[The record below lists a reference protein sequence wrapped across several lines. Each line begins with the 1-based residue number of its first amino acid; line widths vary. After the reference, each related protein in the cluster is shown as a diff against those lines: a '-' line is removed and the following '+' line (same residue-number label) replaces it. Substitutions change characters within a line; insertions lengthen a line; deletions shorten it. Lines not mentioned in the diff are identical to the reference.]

1 MTNKFK
7 LICLIWGIT
16 ILFPQILFAQ
26 NIDPKIFPKNN
37 GFVTDQANI
46 LDAPTEQNL
55 ETLLSNLQK
64 EKGVEVAVVTV
75 ESLNDY
81 PIEDYTLALGRNWGV
96 GQKEINSGVV
106 FLTAPNDRQTRIEV
120 GYGVEGTL
128 TDAQS
133 FQITNQL
140 IPYFKNSEYQQGITF
155 GTNQIVQTIQTGYI
169 PKTVSEVSYGAS
181 VLNFGILLVIALS
194 WIGGILGRS
203 KSIWAG
209 GIIGSGAGTIYGFLT
224 NTLLPVLGL
233 GLILGLL
240 FDYIVSKSY
249 KSKNSTPWWAG
260 GNNSW
265 WDGPRGGGSSGGS
278 SGGFGGF
285 GGGSFGGG
293 GSTGRW

>member
-1 MTNKFK
+1 MTSKLK
-7 LICLIWGIT
+7 LICFIWGIT
-16 ILFPQILFAQ
+16 LLFPQLLFAQ
-26 NIDPKIFPKNN
+26 NIDPKNFPVND

-46 LDAPTEQNL
+46 LDPTTEQNL
-55 ETLLSNLQK
+55 ESLLSNLQK
-64 EKGVEVAVVTV
+64 EKGVEIAVVTIQT
-75 ESLNDY
+75 LNDY
-81 PIEDYTLALGRNWGV
+81 PIEDYTLALGRYWGV
-96 GQKEINSGVV
+96 GQKEVNSGLI

-120 GYGVEGTL
+120 GYGIEGTL

-140 IPYFKNSEYQQGITF
+140 IPYFKNSEYQQGIIF

-169 PKTVSEVSYGAS
+169 PKTVSVTSSGESI
-181 VLNFGILLVIALS
+181 LNFGILLVIGLS

-209 GIIGSGAGTIYGFLT
+209 GIIGSGSGAIYGFLT
-224 NTLLPVLGL
+224 NSLLPILGL

-249 KSKNSTPWWAG
+249 KSSNSTPWWAG
-260 GNNSW
+260 GNDSW
-265 WDGPRGGGSSGGS
+265 WDGPRGGGSSSG
-278 SGGFGGF
+278 GGFGGF